1 MKNKCADLHIHTIA
15 SDGTFSPRRVVQ
27 EAAKKGIHAIAITDH
42 DTVQGIPEAI
52 KAGRDMNIEV
62 IPGVELAAD
71 ERGSEAHIL
80 GLFIDWENKTLQDAL
95 KNLSVQR
102 VSRMKKMIFKLAQFG
117 MNIKFEEV
125 LELAKGEVIG
135 RLHLAQVM
143 KKKGYVEYIAEAFNK
158 YIGDRKACYVSR
170 YKLSSEET
178 ISLIHRA
185 GGVSIIAH
193 PMLLH
198 NDDIIIDLIKK
209 GLCGI
214 EAFYNHQPKK
224 ITEHYE
230 KLAKDYGLLVTGG
243 SDCHGEG
250 KDRILIGSVKI
261 PYEYVERL
269 KKYRES
275 VSGKNIHC

>member
-1 MKNKCADLHIHTIA
+1 MKNKYADLHIHTTA

-52 KAGRDMNIEV
+52 KAGKDMNVEI
-62 IPGVELAAD
+62 IPGVELAVD
-71 ERGSEAHIL
+71 ERGSEVHIL
-80 GLFIDWENKTLQDAL
+80 GLFIDWENKTLQDTL
-95 KNLSVQR
+95 KTLSVQR
-102 VSRMKKMIFKLAQFG
+102 VSRMKKMISKLAQFG

-125 LELAKGEVIG
+125 SELAKGEVIG

-143 KKKGYVEYIAEAFNK
+143 KKRGYVEYVAEAFNR

-170 YKLSSEET
+170 RKLSSEET
-178 ISLIHRA
+178 ISLIYRT

-198 NDDIIIDLIKK
+198 NNDIIIDLIKK

-214 EAFYNHQPKK
+214 EVFYNHQPKK
-224 ITEHYE
+224 TTEHYE
-230 KLAKDYGLLVTGG
+230 KIAKEYGLLVTGG
-243 SDCHGEG
+243 SDCHGEA
-250 KDRILIGSVKI
+250 KDWILMGSVRI
-261 PYEYVERL
+261 PYEHVERL
-269 KKYRES
+269 KEYKES
-275 VSGKNIHC
+275 MSGENIHY

>member
-1 MKNKCADLHIHTIA
+1 MKNKCADLHIHTTA
-15 SDGTFSPRRVVQ
+15 SDGTFSPKRVVQ
-27 EAAKKGIHAIAITDH
+27 EAAERGIHAIAITDH

-52 KAGRDMNIEV
+52 RAGKDMNVEI

-80 GLFIDWENKTLQDAL
+80 GLFIDWENKILQAAL

-117 MNIKFEEV
+117 MNIEFEEV
-125 LELAKGEVIG
+125 SELTKGEIIG

-143 KKKGYVEYIAEAFNK
+143 RKRGYVEYIAEAFNR
-158 YIGDRKACYVSR
+158 YIGDRKACYVPR

-178 ISLIHRA
+178 ISLIHRV

-224 ITEHYE
+224 VAEHYE
-230 KLAKDYGLLVTGG
+230 KLAKNYGLLVTGG
-243 SDCHGEG
+243 SDCHGEA
-250 KDRILIGSVKI
+250 KDKTLMGCVKI
-261 PYEYVERL
+261 TYDYVERL
-269 KKYRES
+269 KKYKES
-275 VSGKNIHC
+275 MSGKNIHC